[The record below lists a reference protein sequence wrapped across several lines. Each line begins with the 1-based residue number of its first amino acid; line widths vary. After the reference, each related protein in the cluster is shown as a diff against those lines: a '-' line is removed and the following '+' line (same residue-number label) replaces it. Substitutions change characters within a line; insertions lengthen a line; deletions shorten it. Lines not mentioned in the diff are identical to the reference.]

1 VGVVYGGEETE
12 HNGMK
17 DRAMIMVIHH
27 WSVLCCKVEDVD
39 GRLPGEKNS
48 VLNK

>member
-1 VGVVYGGEETE
+1 MTDQGPTRASFMRVANNTSYVGVVYGGEETE

-27 WSVLCCKVEDVD
+27 
-39 GRLPGEKNS
+39 
-48 VLNK
+48 